1 MSEHLAKISPG
12 SLDELFSRDPLQLS
26 DQDIDTIVGKLREQ
40 RMDWV
45 ANEAQGKTPR
55 AKAAKAGPDVKSMT
69 LDDLGL

>member
-1 MSEHLAKISPG
+1 MSEHLAKISPA

-40 RMDWV
+40 RLDW
-45 ANEAQGKTPR
+45 AAKEAQGKAP
-55 AKAAKAGPDVKSMT
+55 KAAKPSQAVKNMT

>member
-1 MSEHLAKISPG
+1 MSEHLAKISPA

-40 RMDWV
+40 RLDWV
-45 ANEAQGKTPR
+45 AKEAQGKAPR
-55 AKAAKAGPDVKSMT
+55 AKTAKAGPDVKSMT